1 MSKIGFRLIRGVAI
15 LFALFVGFS
24 ADVVPTAWQSST
36 IVSRR
41 RPAALPGLRGARP
54 GTRSRPG
61 TRYGGSYY

>member
-36 IVSRR
+36 IVSQ
-41 RPAALPGLRGARP
+41 A
-54 GTRSRPG
+54 
-61 TRYGGSYY
+61 